1 MLVSELKADD
11 KISYVDIDYIL
22 TNTIAGKLLLENF
35 NKKEKLKVEKF
46 KTSDEDFKNKKKK
59 ILAKV
64 TTNLFLYY
72 DKSCALALIRNY
84 KN

>member
-35 NKKEKLKVEKF
+35 NKEEKLKDEKF

-59 ILAKV
+59 ILAK
-64 TTNLFLYY
+64 
-72 DKSCALALIRNY
+72 KI
-84 KN
+84 